1 MRISVD
7 KRGIVICNMEPADN
21 VRLESTAN
29 VPLGDIMS
37 KLKLS
42 RNYITRNISH
52 VVKQVKVNDDGTPV
66 KGSMVVFDG
75 KDLRKWLINKATFTR
90 QTRRIDLDAYMQRYH
105 ITNPKRVLGMLP
117 PTPDKKD
124 RLSAKRLAEQF
135 DVIMSETKRSA
146 ISPIEVEP
154 FDFFDKKL
162 IFPKE
167 YYHTEED
174 KKNGKKAS
182 SEICYRDMYL
192 AGAIKIQL
200 GLQKTMFYIPEED
213 NLPPLAE
220 LVRLP
225 INSPAYPLV
234 TADWEPGTGSV
245 SFYKKMTQGAIVASR
260 PLSFGSGYSPRRTAN
275 RIPNAKRKYRVTVEF
290 NPNDGIDEDTTFALE
305 AIKRALQKGLRM
317 DREDALEIQPE
328 KNHVSASYIMHFP
341 KRGPKRK
348 KH

>member
-1 MRISVD
+1 MKTR
-7 KRGIVICNMEPADN
+7 KNLEICCITEADC
-21 VRLESTAN
+21 VKLDSTAN
-29 VPLGDIMS
+29 VPLADIMS

-52 VVKQVKVNDDGTPV
+52 VVKQVKVNNDGTPV
-66 KGSMVVFDG
+66 KGSAVVFDG
-75 KDLRKWLINKATFTR
+75 EDLRRWLINKATFTR
-90 QTRRIDLDAYMQRYH
+90 QTRRIDLYAYMKRYH
-105 ITNPKRVLGMLP
+105 VTNPKRMLGMLP

-124 RLSAKRLAEQF
+124 RLSAKRLAEHSE
-135 DVIMSETKRSA
+135 IILSETKRSA
-146 ISPIEVEP
+146 IQPIEVEP

-174 KKNGKKAS
+174 RRNDKKAS

-213 NLPPLAE
+213 DLPPLEE
-220 LVRLP
+220 LVRQP
-225 INSPAYPLV
+225 INSPDYPLV

-245 SFYKKMTQGAIVASR
+245 SFYKRMTQGPILSSR
-260 PLSFGSGYSPRRTAN
+260 PLSFGFGYSPRRTTN
-275 RIPNAKRKYRVTVEF
+275 RIPNSQRKYRVTVEF
-290 NPNDGIDEDTTFALE
+290 NPNDGIDEDATFALE
-305 AIKRALQKGLRM
+305 AIKRALQKGLRL

-328 KNHVSASYIMHFP
+328 KDRVSASYIMHFP